1 MKGFVSYI
9 LEMSKVKVCFVASI
23 FFAPLDI
30 LLERPKGC
38 FRFFPKRVLLCQSK
52 DTLCATTTVTALTE
66 LFLSIT
72 ITLAFPCHLI

>member
-9 LEMSKVKVCFVASI
+9 LEMSKVKVCLVASI

-38 FRFFPKRVLLCQSK
+38 FRFFPKKSVVVSK
-52 DTLCATTTVTALTE
+52 
-66 LFLSIT
+66 
-72 ITLAFPCHLI
+72 